1 MRSAQCGSAYCTY
14 YGSECGELSPPA
26 AIQVY
31 DKVNREE
38 LESER
43 CKDTYVFRDS
53 AFEFAYSP
61 LYPSPASIY
70 V

>member
-38 LESER
+38 FESER
-43 CKDTYVFRDS
+43 CKDMYL
-53 AFEFAYSP
+53 EI
-61 LYPSPASIY
+61 LHLN
-70 V
+70 